1 MVADALSRPP
11 RALSVPGSTTV
22 AGVKVPSGSLA
33 TPKGSDGTAGAS
45 PQLPPLHNPQAVLD
59 TAGPPPAPTP
69 LSSVVD
75 LAAIAAA
82 QPGCT
87 ETVALVGYPSLRIST
102 CVVGGIS
109 LL

>member
-1 MVADALSRPP
+1 M
-11 RALSVPGSTTV
+11 LSVPGSTTV
-22 AGVKVPSGSLA
+22 ASVKVPSGFLA

-45 PQLPPLHNPQAVLD
+45 PQFPPLHNPQAVLD

-75 LAAIAAA
+75 FAAIAAA
-82 QPGCT
+82 QPGCA
-87 ETVALVGYPSLRIST
+87 ETVALVGSPSLRIST